1 MSLQTVTGVLITNKG
16 TIPLEA
22 TVTDGTE
29 GSVTTDTTY
38 TVTAQQIGTYGDGQL
53 VHSAFIQSATG
64 IAYAYIL
71 RNGRV
76 ISTINSLGTL
86 AYGGAY
92 GPRPC
97 TPVTLTPGDILR
109 VLTYA

>member
-1 MSLQTVTGVLITNKG
+1 MTTQTVTGVLVTNQG
-16 TIPLEA
+16 TIPIEA
-22 TVTDGTE
+22 TATDETE
-29 GSVTTDTTY
+29 SSLTTDLTY
-38 TVTAQQIGTYGDGQL
+38 TVTAQQIGTYGDGQVL
-53 VHSAFIQSATG
+53 HSAFIQSATG
-64 IAYAYIL
+64 IAYAYVL

-86 AYGGAY
+86 KYGGAY

-109 VLTYA
+109 VLTFK